1 MKILAVDDEA
11 KILRLLQFNL
21 ELEGF
26 EIIIELDPTRVLDL
40 AVEIKPDVI
49 LMDVMMPGING
60 YELTRL
66 LRENPNTLDIP
77 IIILT
82 AKTHYAEILKAYN
95 NFQIDY
101 YITKPFT
108 VEQVTKGIEMMF
120 Q

>member
-26 EIIIELDPTRVLDL
+26 EIITELDPTKVLDL
-40 AVEIKPDVI
+40 AVQIKPDII

-66 LRENPNTLDIP
+66 LRGNLNTVEIP
-77 IIILT
+77 IIMLT
-82 AKTHYAEILKAYN
+82 AKTQYSEILKAYN
-95 NFQIDY
+95 NFRIDY

-108 VEQVTKGIEMMF
+108 IEQVTKGIGMIFE
-120 Q
+120 